1 MGQVRDRLETVLT
14 RAIDPADPGALA
26 YLSLSHDTAR
36 AEADAADARA
46 RAGLSLG
53 PLDGALVSIK
63 DILDAKGETTTV
75 GSAWYRVKASADA
88 PVVARLRAAGAVIV
102 GRTNLS
108 EFAFHGIGSN
118 PHFGTPKNPIDPARV
133 PGGSS
138 AGAAVSVATGLADIG
153 IGTDTAGSVRIPAAW
168 CGLVGFK
175 PTQSR
180 VPRQGCFPLSQTLDS
195 IGPLTHST
203 AMARATDAVLAGL
216 EPPGAAA
223 PRTLPGLRLGLPTS
237 YALDQLDQ
245 AVNTAFHGAL
255 DSLGRAGALISPL
268 DIAPV
273 SLLAEVNAKGGFS
286 PVEAFAIHRATVDGP
301 EREKYDPFVLSRIER
316 GRGVLAAD
324 YLDMLARRAE
334 AIAAMDARLAT
345 VDALVMPTV
354 ATLPPRFDAIAT
366 PETFLAANML
376 ALRNTVLANFFDL
389 CAITLPIPAQTLPI
403 GLMLVGR
410 RGSDQALFCVAEAV
424 EAHLLRAAS

>member
-1 MGQVRDRLETVLT
+1 MGHVRDRLETVLQ
-14 RAIDPADPGALA
+14 RAVDPADPGALA
-26 YLSLSHDTAR
+26 YLSLAEDTAR

-53 PLDGALVSIK
+53 PLDGALVSLK
-63 DILDAKGETTTV
+63 DILDVKGETTTV
-75 GSAWYRVKASADA
+75 GSAWYRAKATADA
-88 PVVARLRAAGAVIV
+88 PTVARLRAAGTVIV

-108 EFAFHGIGSN
+108 EFAFHGIGTN
-118 PHFGTPKNPIDPARV
+118 GHFGTPKNPADPARV

-138 AGAAVSVATGLADIG
+138 SGAAVSVATGLADIG

-175 PTQSR
+175 PTQAR
-180 VPRQGCFPLSQTLDS
+180 VPRDGCFPLSGTLDS
-195 IGPLTHST
+195 IGPLAKSVALT
-203 AMARATDAVLAGL
+203 RAADAVLAG
-216 EPPGAAA
+216 ETPAVTA
-223 PRTLPGLRLGLPTS
+223 PARGLAGLRLGLPTS

-255 DSLGRAGALISPL
+255 DGLGRAGALIGPL

-286 PVEAFAIHRATVDGP
+286 PVEAFAVHRATVDGP
-301 EREKYDPFVLSRIER
+301 ERDRYDPFVRSRIER
-316 GRGVLAAD
+316 GRGVSAAD

-354 ATLPPRFDAIAT
+354 ATLAPRFDAIAT
-366 PETFLAANML
+366 PESFLAANML

-389 CAITLPIPAQTLPI
+389 CAITLPIPGQAPPV

-410 RGSDQALFCVAEAV
+410 RGTDAALFAFAEAI
-424 EAHLLRAAS
+424 EARFARAAA